1 MVDAFVLYPGTIFLI
16 VNFYNYFWRHKRLSA
31 DESARI
37 VAFLLDHKSEV
48 SNLHLRAIFTAKYIL
63 QLDVSMSK
71 FQVVHVLNPVTNF
84 KENLHDSEFF
94 WSGKP
99 SIEALF
105 RGLLQNVILQAHAV
119 ALHQDVQILVRFLV
133 GVVFY
138 DVWMFK
144 F

>member
-1 MVDAFVLYPGTIFLI
+1 M
-16 VNFYNYFWRHKRLSA
+16 
-31 DESARI
+31 
-37 VAFLLDHKSEV
+37 DHKSEV
-48 SNLHLRAIFTAKYIL
+48 SNLHLRAFFTAKYIL

-119 ALHQDVQILVRFLV
+119 ALHQDVQILIRFLV